1 MIRRGPDKDTGG
13 NDWKDGLLR
22 QTRTVKRALKKLL
35 KIRVSVV
42 DDHHP
47 MRNITLSL
55 SREVAR
61 EGNVLGGIFYS
72 GLGYQTPSLG

>member
-1 MIRRGPDKDTGG
+1 M
-13 NDWKDGLLR
+13 
-22 QTRTVKRALKKLL
+22 ALKRFL

-42 DDHHP
+42 DDHQP

-61 EGNVLGGIFYS
+61 EGYVLGGIFYS
-72 GLGYQTPSLG
+72 GFGYQTPSLG